1 MKPASRT
8 RSSTLRSFVI
18 LSVVPLVWV
27 VASLSAQQIPPAANT
42 SERPC
47 SGGAQDPTCAKISM
61 APIRL
66 PAGPMIFD
74 TAEHHKLRVVVVT
87 KDLVH
92 PWSLAFLPDGG
103 VLVTERP
110 GRLRVIRSGTLDPR
124 PISGVPAVHAVG
136 LLGLL
141 DLALHPRF
149 ADNKLLYVSYS
160 KPVTGS
166 NRPTTA
172 LARAR
177 LEGSALVD
185 VKDIFVAE
193 PSAGGAS
200 RIAFGKDGTLYMTIG
215 GAGGMRAQ
223 DPNDVAGKVLRFKD
237 DGTVP
242 ADNPFVGRAGSRP
255 EVYTLGHRSNVGLA
269 VHPETGVVWT
279 TENGPNGGDEINV
292 LQPGRN
298 YGWPV
303 VSYGRTYP
311 GPRVSEVPWQTG
323 MEQPFI
329 FWVPSIA
336 VTGITFYT
344 GDAFPAWKG
353 NVFVGGLRTGEINR
367 TGHLERISFTARGD
381 EFRRESLLTSL
392 KKRIRDVRQG
402 PDGLLYVLVEDD
414 ATGDTGEGALLRLEP
429 AK

>member
-1 MKPASRT
+1 MNQSPLRMRSR
-8 RSSTLRSFVI
+8 SLRSLAAFA
-18 LSVVPLVWV
+18 LAGAA
-27 VASLSAQQIPPAANT
+27 ASLSAQQPPPAAIP

-47 SGGAQDPTCAKISM
+47 AAGALDPTCAKMIGM
-61 APIRL
+61 PAVHL
-66 PAGPMIFD
+66 PAEPMVFD
-74 TAEHHKLRVVVVT
+74 TAEQHKLRVVVVT
-87 KDLVH
+87 KELVH

-103 VLVTERP
+103 MLVTERP
-110 GRLRVIRSGTLDPR
+110 GRLRVIRNGTLDPR
-124 PISGVPAVHAVG
+124 PIAGVPPVHAVG

-141 DLALHPRF
+141 DVALHPRF
-149 ADNKLLYVSYS
+149 AENKLLYLSYS
-160 KPVTGS
+160 KPVEGG
-166 NRPTTA
+166 RPTTA

-177 LEGSALVD
+177 LEGTTLAD
-185 VKDIFVAE
+185 VHDLFVME
-193 PSAGGAS
+193 PASSGSS
-200 RIAFGKDGTLYMTIG
+200 RIAFGRDETLYMTIA
-215 GAGGMRAQ
+215 GAIGKRAQ
-223 DPNDVAGKVLRFKD
+223 DPNDAAGKVLRFKD

-242 ADNPFVGRAGSRP
+242 ADNPFVGRAGYRP
-255 EVYTLGHRSNVGLA
+255 EIFTLGHRSNVGLA
-269 VHPETGVVWT
+269 VHPESGVVWT

-298 YGWPV
+298 YGWPI

-311 GPRVSEVPWQTG
+311 GPRVTEVPWQTG

-344 GDAFPAWKG
+344 GDRFPGWKG

-367 TGHLERISFTARGD
+367 TGHVERITFNARGD
-381 EFRRESLLTSL
+381 EMRRESLLTEL

-402 PDGLLYVLVEDD
+402 PDGLLYVLAEDD
-414 ATGDTGEGALLRLEP
+414 ATGATGEGALLRLEP